1 MPQIT
6 LDLPTDLIRLA
17 DNFKSYYSSKQNN
30 RKLTFNHYHSSAIL
44 TANYKANYQSGKP
57 RSHELQV
64 RMAVSAAR
72 HYWTY
77 SGSTFS
83 VLYITLVQRKR
94 SSRLF

>member
-64 RMAVSAAR
+64 RM
-72 HYWTY
+72 
-77 SGSTFS
+77 
-83 VLYITLVQRKR
+83 VLNG
-94 SSRLF
+94 RLL